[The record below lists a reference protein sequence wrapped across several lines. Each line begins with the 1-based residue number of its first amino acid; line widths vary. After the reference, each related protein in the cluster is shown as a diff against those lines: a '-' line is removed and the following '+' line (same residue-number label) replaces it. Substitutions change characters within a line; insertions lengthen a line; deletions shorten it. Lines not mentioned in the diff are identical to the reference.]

1 MIFTEQHSKQARKE
15 RVEEMRTIFRLVCK
29 VFLLPV
35 IAVLTILQWIGTL
48 AAGICGLIFAL
59 AGGVFIV
66 TGILSCFFGQEP
78 VSMMWRMITTGAGIC
93 LFPRL
98 LEWTAVQITYLNLL
112 AKSWILS

>member
-1 MIFTEQHSKQARKE
+1 MIFTEQHSKRNKKE
-15 RVEEMRTIFRLVCK
+15 RVKAMRIIFRVVCK

-78 VSMMWRMITTGAGIC
+78 VSMMWRMIATGAGIC
-93 LFPRL
+93 LFPKL
-98 LEWTAVQITYLNLL
+98 LEWIAVQITYLNLL
-112 AKSWILS
+112 AKAWLIS